1 MRAKAKR
8 RFFKIK
14 ALIFLIFCLTLI
26 AVTIY
31 VTLDLSTPDRS
42 YSPLPLH
49 PKDDS
54 TEVIFEL
61 EESILVGIKETME
74 LIPLELE
81 LTEKLIIDESWGDL
95 GIFKKLQRIHYK
107 GLGIYSVD
115 LSSIDKPT
123 VEINNSSATI
133 VLTVPEPRVKTCT
146 IIEEE
151 TLYEDTEKGFLR
163 FGEITL
169 TIEEQLLLTREVTSR
184 MKKRMGAPELL
195 LKAME
200 STRIM
205 LKTLISPLAEEITD
219 KELEIIIVFQ
229 DSSI

>member
-1 MRAKAKR
+1 MGAKAKR

-14 ALIFLIFCLTLI
+14 ALIFLIFCLILI

-42 YSPLPLH
+42 YAPLPLQ

-54 TEVIFEL
+54 AEVIFEL
-61 EESILVGIKETME
+61 EESILESIKETME
-74 LIPLELE
+74 LIPLELK
-81 LTEKLIIDESWGDL
+81 LTEKLIIDEGWGDL
-95 GIFKKLQRIHYK
+95 GVFKKLQRIHYK

-115 LSSIDKPT
+115 LSSIDKP
-123 VEINNSSATI
+123 EIQIDSKVATI
-133 VLTVPEPRVKTCT
+133 VLTVPEPKVKTCT
-146 IIEEE
+146 IIEDE
-151 TLYEDTEKGFLR
+151 TLYEDTEKGLLR

-184 MKKRMGAPELL
+184 MKKRMEEPELL

-205 LKTLISPLAEEITD
+205 LKALISP
-219 KELEIIIVFQ
+219 
-229 DSSI
+229 